1 MKKNISGNK
10 NPNFK
15 TGYCIVGERPSFYNT
30 WQAMKQRCYN
40 KNNPKYKRYGGRGIS
55 VCEEWIDIKGFA
67 EWALSNGWKQGL
79 TLDRIN
85 NDGNYCPKNC
95 HWVSVSENS
104 RKKCTTKID
113 IITAQE
119 IRSRINED
127 WEELAKEYK
136 CSHGNIW
143 FIMHNFTHL
152 PEENACSKK
161 LKEHKKEKL
170 NKIGG

>member
-1 MKKNISGNK
+1 MKDVKGSK

-15 TGYCIVGERPSFYNT
+15 TGYCIKGQTPSFYNT
-30 WQAMKQRCYN
+30 WQGMKARCLN
-40 KNNPKYKRYGGRGIS
+40 PNNPKYHRYGGRGIK
-55 VCEEWIDIKGFA
+55 VCEEWMDIKNFS

-85 NDGNYCPKNC
+85 NDGNYCPENC
-95 HWVSVSENS
+95 RWVSVCENS
-104 RKKCTTKID
+104 RKKSTTKID
-113 IITAQE
+113 MIKAQE

-127 WEELAKEYK
+127 WHKLAKEYK

-152 PEENACSKK
+152 PGDYACTNKIK
-161 LKEHKKEKL
+161 ANKEKE
-170 NKIGG
+170 